1 VQHNISS
8 TATQTDTTRSGLENF
23 LLRSVFRTDQ
33 NHTESSHGNLSIHF
47 EEALRTIYEQ
57 ALEKQKQEISNR
69 MRRHLLVSTNN
80 SSINVTI
87 WDLQVDDSLKTIDVI
102 YYLQKDGVLLPYE
115 DALKVMSFAS
125 KDYIYNQTGYDVIHK
140 VKRKL
145 YININSVNLIYLP

>member
-1 VQHNISS
+1 
-8 TATQTDTTRSGLENF
+8 
-23 LLRSVFRTDQ
+23 
-33 NHTESSHGNLSIHF
+33 
-47 EEALRTIYEQ
+47 
-57 ALEKQKQEISNR
+57 

-140 VKRKL
+140 VKRNL
-145 YININSVNLIYLP
+145 FINIISVNLIYFLQATTKTGSQALGRQHSTGSI